1 MENHELWQAVLAK
14 IELSV
19 SKPSFLTWFQDTG
32 ITEVQNGV
40 ATVFVPNIFAKEWL
54 QNKYHKTILH
64 ALRELT
70 ADVKDISY
78 AVGKLDVP
86 QGQALLHQ
94 SQKRKRFSPADAS
107 DEETLPMKELTVN
120 PETNLNPRYTFD
132 TFVVGSFNELAHA
145 AAQSV
150 IKNPGS
156 GYNPLFIYGGVGLGK
171 THLIQA
177 IGTELLR
184 QSPGIKV
191 RYVPSEK
198 YMTEVVDAL
207 RNQEMNSLKD
217 KYRTVDCLI
226 IDDIQFIARTEKMQE
241 EFFHMFNTLYQKN
254 SQIIISSDRPPQAI
268 ATLEERLRSRFEG
281 GMIADIGLPD
291 FETRLLILRT
301 KTETKKITIPEKVLM
316 YIADSVKTN
325 IRELE
330 GALNR
335 VVMAAKLSNTPIDED
350 AAKKIITSHIN
361 APKKFLTAKKILKA
375 ISEFY
380 DISEKELT
388 AHSRKKD
395 VVKPR
400 QIAMYLMREELK
412 FSYPS
417 IGDRFGG
424 RDHTTAIHSCEKIAN
439 NLKTNPELEEEI
451 RMVKDR
457 ILLG

>member
-1 MENHELWQAVLAK
+1 
-14 IELSV
+14 
-19 SKPSFLTWFQDTG
+19 
-32 ITEVQNGV
+32 
-40 ATVFVPNIFAKEWL
+40 
-54 QNKYHKTILH
+54 
-64 ALRELT
+64 
-70 ADVKDISY
+70 
-78 AVGKLDVP
+78 
-86 QGQALLHQ
+86 
-94 SQKRKRFSPADAS
+94 
-107 DEETLPMKELTVN
+107 
-120 PETNLNPRYTFD
+120 
-132 TFVVGSFNELAHA
+132 
-145 AAQSV
+145 
-150 IKNPGS
+150 
-156 GYNPLFIYGGVGLGK
+156 
-171 THLIQA
+171 
-177 IGTELLR
+177 
-184 QSPGIKV
+184 
-191 RYVPSEK
+191 
-198 YMTEVVDAL
+198 
-207 RNQEMNSLKD
+207 
-217 KYRTVDCLI
+217 
-226 IDDIQFIARTEKMQE
+226 
-241 EFFHMFNTLYQKN
+241 
-254 SQIIISSDRPPQAI
+254 
-268 ATLEERLRSRFEG
+268 
-281 GMIADIGLPD
+281 
-291 FETRLLILRT
+291 
-301 KTETKKITIPEKVLM
+301 M

>member
-1 MENHELWQAVLAK
+1 MENHELWQAALAK

-32 ITEVQNGV
+32 ITDVQNGV
-40 ATVFVPNIFAKEWL
+40 AMVSVPNIFAKEWL

-64 ALRELT
+64 TLRELT
-70 ADVKDISY
+70 GDIKDISY
-78 AVGKLDVP
+78 SVGRSD
-86 QGQALLHQ
+86 ALSGPILLKHT
-94 SQKRKRFSPADAS
+94 QKRKRFGLTESTDDETSPI
-107 DEETLPMKELTVN
+107 KELIVD

-132 TFVVGSFNELAHA
+132 NFVVGSFNELAHA

-150 IKNPGS
+150 IKNPGA

-171 THLIQA
+171 THLVQA
-177 IGTELLR
+177 IGNEFLR
-184 QSPGIKV
+184 QSTGLKV
-191 RYVPSEK
+191 RYVPAEK

-207 RNQEMNSLKD
+207 KNQEMNSLKE
-217 KYRTVDCLI
+217 KYKQVDCLI
-226 IDDIQFIARTEKMQE
+226 IDDMQFIARTEKMQE
-241 EFFHMFNTLYQKN
+241 EFFHMFNALYQKN
-254 SQIIISSDRPPQAI
+254 RQIVISSDRPPKAI

-301 KTETKKITIPEKVLM
+301 KMEAKKITVPEKVLA
-316 YIADSVKTN
+316 YIAENVKN
-325 IRELE
+325 NVRELE

-335 VVMAAKLSNTPIDED
+335 IVMAAKLSNAPIDEE
-350 AAKKIITSHIN
+350 AAKKIITSHMN
-361 APKKFLTAKKILKA
+361 APKKFLTAKKIIKA
-375 ISEFY
+375 VAEFY
-380 DISEKELT
+380 DVDEKELA

-424 RDHTTAIHSCEKIAN
+424 RDHTTAIHSCAKIAEI
-439 NLKTNPELEEEI
+439 LKTHPELEEEI